1 MHSLRQTV
9 GFFAAIF
16 VPIGLGLWIAHYGF
30 HFLIGV
36 FSIVPVFQTFLIDHG
51 ITLLGQSPNWALTG
65 VDENI
70 TGLAQMAALLGGTFG
85 SFFVAQWIARRIYPK
100 QQFAALLPWAF
111 LILLMSYMAIQI
123 FSQPMEMRG
132 TLMFE

>member
-16 VPIGLGLWIAHYGF
+16 VPIGLGIWIAHYGF

-70 TGLAQMAALLGGTFG
+70 TGLAQMA
-85 SFFVAQWIARRIYPK
+85 SFARRNVWQLFCGTVDRPPYLSKAAVCGPSAMGLSHPANVLYGDPDL
-100 QQFAALLPWAF
+100 FAANGNARH
-111 LILLMSYMAIQI
+111 IDV
-123 FSQPMEMRG
+123 
-132 TLMFE
+132 